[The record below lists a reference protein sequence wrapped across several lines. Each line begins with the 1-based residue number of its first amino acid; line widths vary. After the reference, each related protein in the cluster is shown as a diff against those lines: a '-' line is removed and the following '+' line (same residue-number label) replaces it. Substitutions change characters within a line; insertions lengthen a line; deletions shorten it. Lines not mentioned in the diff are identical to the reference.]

1 MGAILL
7 VLRLFLCY
15 FLDCL
20 ISELFILF
28 DKQRYL
34 AENFLSVSCRFC
46 WIFKLCLGSFSVF
59 SGVSF
64 QSGVL

>member
-15 FLDCL
+15 FLDYL

-28 DKQRYL
+28 DKQRHL
-34 AENFLSVSCRFC
+34 AGNFCSVSCRLCWIFKFLSAFLSVSA
-46 WIFKLCLGSFSVF
+46 
-59 SGVSF
+59 GVSF
-64 QSGVL
+64 QSGIL